1 MFDGSESRKISDT
14 LTSCIK
20 KNESFVDA
28 VEECDSYKKDKLE
41 TVDIEIHQK
50 GISIFIIDKDGIY
63 LILDVDFLDQ
73 NFLYFTLKYHFR

>member
-63 LILDVDFLDQ
+63 LILLIF
-73 NFLYFTLKYHFR
+73 